1 MPLLILAGASS
12 NMKINQAIGYIR
24 QSTSK
29 QESLEWQQDVIQQEV
44 GKRNHQLERVFY
56 DKGSGKNLNRTGLEL
71 LRKPSQPKNL
81 ISCTS
86 GGWIGSAEMFLTC
99 WSSMISAA
107 NAV

>member
-56 DKGSGKNLNRTGLEL
+56 D
-71 LRKPSQPKNL
+71 
-81 ISCTS
+81 
-86 GGWIGSAEMFLTC
+86 
-99 WSSMISAA
+99 
-107 NAV
+107 

>member
-56 DKGSGKNLNRTGLEL
+56 DKGSGKAWN
-71 LRKPSQPKNL
+71 
-81 ISCTS
+81 C
-86 GGWIGSAEMFLTC
+86 
-99 WSSMISAA
+99 
-107 NAV
+107 